1 MYKCAREEFVDTDT
15 DTDTDTV
22 DLVKVRSNDIRGC
35 KGDVSV

>member
-1 MYKCAREEFVDTDT
+1 MYKCAREEFVDT

>member
-1 MYKCAREEFVDTDT
+1 MYKCAREEFV